1 MGMFF
6 DSKQEKLD
14 RRVYKAIDAKSVAKL
29 QEALDAGGA
38 LEANGYWGWV
48 YHAVNARFDDG
59 VSVLLERGA
68 PVDARGPY
76 GYTPLRIAA
85 TSGHRDIANVL
96 LAAGADIHA
105 VDETGWTP
113 LHGAAHAGKMDMI
126 VFLLEHG
133 ADMQARDKHMNTPAD
148 IAAKQY
154 PRIAEYL
161 WEKMGVGQEKQE
173 TAPLEPGW
181 HLTGDDEIAHVSDKP
196 AIGYRFTDVFNFSAK
211 IHTRIAENTRTHAE
225 SSSVKTFADL
235 EDSALLEQAFEVF
248 RARGGKADDYTLDKP
263 KAQPGLHRGG
273 PRP

>member
-29 QEALDAGGA
+29 HEALDAGGA

-48 YHAVNARFDDG
+48 YHAANARFADG

-76 GYTPLRIAA
+76 DRTPLRAA
-85 TSGHRDIANVL
+85 AENGNRDMVNLL

-105 VDETGWTP
+105 VDEMGWTP
-113 LHGAAHAGKMDMI
+113 LHAAAHAGKMDMI

-133 ADMQARDKHMNTPAD
+133 ADIQARDKHMNTPAD

-161 WEKMGVGQEKQE
+161 WEKMGVGQEKPQAAVE
-173 TAPLEPGW
+173 NGW
-181 HLTGDDEIAHVSDKP
+181 NLTGEDEIAHVSDKP

-235 EDSALLEQAFEVF
+235 EGSALLEQAFEAF

-263 KAQPGLHRGG
+263 KVQPGLHRGG
-273 PRP
+273 HQP